1 MATIFL
7 TSCHEK
13 LEVWDSETLDYSGT
27 YFWQLY
33 DENFTEPIEDYH
45 HDIQL
50 MIYNTSENIQNKVW
64 IEDTNHVFPLKSKFT
79 FTGDSKLFKSETQDF
94 DEIENNEYAIETPTT
109 KPTGIGETITED
121 RDYIRAIVLEGK
133 ILTDAATTISGN
145 PVDSIY
151 IKLKLLSGSVSF
163 KSYELPEALRANPE
177 EREFDWEYTHAT
189 YDSTNTADETYIL
202 SGHRKT
208 GFVEDDH

>member
-1 MATIFL
+1 M
-7 TSCHEK
+7 
-13 LEVWDSETLDYSGT
+13 
-27 YFWQLY
+27 
-33 DENFTEPIEDYH
+33 
-45 HDIQL
+45 
-50 MIYNTSENIQNKVW
+50 
-64 IEDTNHVFPLKSKFT
+64 
-79 FTGDSKLFKSETQDF
+79 
-94 DEIENNEYAIETPTT
+94 
-109 KPTGIGETITED
+109 TED